1 MMNKLHP
8 IRLALCA
15 GVLAVSLLAA
25 LPVAAKTD
33 APVRISAATSGS
45 PRVGQPLTVALSF
58 RTEKSGQLLS
68 VRYTIEG
75 TVVLQSP
82 ASEQLSSDAE
92 GRATTTLTLT
102 PTGDGPYFL
111 NVFATVGGRTQA
123 VSVPLAVVST
133 DTRRSSPQ
141 SRSAAQSRGGFIQ
154 LEAIETVR

>member
-92 GRATTTLTLT
+92 GR
-102 PTGDGPYFL
+102 GPYFL